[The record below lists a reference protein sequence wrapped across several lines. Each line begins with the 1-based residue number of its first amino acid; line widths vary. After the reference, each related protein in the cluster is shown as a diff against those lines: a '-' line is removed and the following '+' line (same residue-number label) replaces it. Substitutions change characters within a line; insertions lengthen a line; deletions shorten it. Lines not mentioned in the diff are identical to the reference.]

1 MVKAISYTLAA
12 IAVCIGLF
20 IFSEIYIKTQFN
32 EFSVAL
38 DTLYSK
44 IEDKTATREDGTS
57 VRTLWNDK
65 KSRLQVFV
73 PHNDISYVDYWLSEA
88 CGLLYNGEYELA
100 LGKIEVLKEI
110 TKNLPDAYCIRLENI
125 F

>member
-12 IAVCIGLF
+12 IALCVGLF

-32 EFSVAL
+32 EFAVAL

-44 IEDKTATREDGTS
+44 IEDRTATREDGTS

-65 KSRLQVFV
+65 KSKLQSLL

-110 TKNLPDAYCIRLENI
+110 TKNLPNSYLITFENI